1 MKQRKRERE
10 RDRRMVIEK
19 KMCKRRD
26 RRRKQEA
33 KIHMKSVILDQESH
47 LLITP
52 HNVTPLFLSY
62 FKGIHASLS
71 VSRCVFRRGLSLA
84 PLLYL
89 ALTQQPCFFGF
100 WLYNQF
106 WRPCSQQLITALQMV
121 NFFFFN
127 RVHTIWKRRERTEK
141 HNLFSLFLVSDQL
154 SNPTKQMISPLN
166 A

>member
-1 MKQRKRERE
+1 
-10 RDRRMVIEK
+10 MVIEK

-89 ALTQQPCFFGF
+89 ALTQ
-100 WLYNQF
+100 
-106 WRPCSQQLITALQMV
+106 
-121 NFFFFN
+121 
-127 RVHTIWKRRERTEK
+127 
-141 HNLFSLFLVSDQL
+141 
-154 SNPTKQMISPLN
+154 
-166 A
+166 